1 MTNLQQLYAERE
13 RLKRQKVTGVASAMK
28 IHQEISKI
36 QKEIDYYELGDSISR
51 AQIQEELAEI
61 EVLQVEI
68 NRLTAVVAERRR
80 LLAAMVFG
88 KHTAI

>member
-13 RLKRQKVTGVASAMK
+13 RLKRQKVTGVASSMK

-36 QKEIDYYELGDSISR
+36 QEEIEYYELGDSISR
-51 AQIQEELAEI
+51 VQIQEELAEI
-61 EVLQVEI
+61 EVLQEEI
-68 NRLTAVVAERRR
+68 NRLTADVAERRH

>member
-13 RLKRQKVTGVASAMK
+13 RLKRQKATGVASAMK
-28 IHQEISKI
+28 RHQEISKI
-36 QKEIDYYELGDSISR
+36 QKEIDYYELGDNISR

-61 EVLQVEI
+61 ELLQVEI

-80 LLAAMVFG
+80 ILTANVFG
-88 KHTAI
+88 EHTAI